1 MKSDQYIELDWLQK
15 WNLYCPTKIAIK
27 DGDTGREFSYSQFFD
42 HAARGAR
49 FLKDKYNINPGD
61 RVAVL
66 STNELE
72 YVFLFFALQRLGA
85 VLVPINFRLTQREVE
100 HIVSDCE
107 PKLVVHQPDYQEIV
121 RHLK

>member
-1 MKSDQYIELDWLQK
+1 MNATAFIELDWLQK
-15 WNLYCPTKIAIK
+15 WNQYSPQSIAIK
-27 DGDTGREFSYSQFFD
+27 DGDTGREFTYGKFYEM
-42 HAARGAR
+42 AARGAG
-49 FLKDKYNINPGD
+49 FLKSKYQIEAGD

-85 VLVPINFRLTQREVE
+85 TLVPINFRLTQREVE

-107 PKLVVHQPDYQEIV
+107 PKLIVHQAEYTGIV
-121 RHLK
+121 Q